1 MPLKCVLSHG
11 FLDPSLPTE
20 TLITALNCSKDR
32 NAGSERSQGV
42 KRDFTKSQEVGLPLS
57 ASQCPIDEIPKE
69 KVSTRLLY
77 RIPSMATPV
86 STDRIKP
93 PPRPRLYSTSGLASS
108 DIYNSWRRLLSRRQC
123 DEGCSLHR
131 TGPLA
136 VAEATEQKPEGA
148 ATARKALRDVGNI
161 GRPFRKSAV
170 SGEETMPGDDR
181 GTRGKSM
188 QPSGLLSPPE
198 THPSPILLHEEGPCD
213 ASSVS
218 SSPSSSSSRKDV
230 WQQGWQYRSKNPS
243 MPVPSLPPY
252 VHPISIPRTSPPKP
266 LQVAPLLPQ
275 THKTA
280 HGQLVILPS
289 RYLMVDLREGD
300 RRAGG
305 RGDRI
310 ICVSPEGQEVSG
322 YLNIKTESFLITGFT
337 SLDQG
342 LRSTALKYTLYTF

>member
-1 MPLKCVLSHG
+1 MPLKCVLSHD

-20 TLITALNCSKDR
+20 TLITALNRFKDR
-32 NAGSERSQGV
+32 NAGSECSQGV
-42 KRDFTKSQEVGLPLS
+42 KRDFTKSQEVGLALS
-57 ASQCPIDEIPKE
+57 ASRCPIDEIPKE

-77 RIPSMATPV
+77 RIPSTATPV
-86 STDRIKP
+86 STDRTKP
-93 PPRPRLYSTSGLASS
+93 PPRPRLYSTSSGLASS
-108 DIYNSWRRLLSRRQC
+108 DIYNSLRRLSSRRQC
-123 DEGCSLHR
+123 DEGCSSHR
-131 TGPLA
+131 TGSLA
-136 VAEATEQKPEGA
+136 VSEATEQKPEGA
-148 ATARKALRDVGNI
+148 ETARKALRDVGNI
-161 GRPFRKSAV
+161 GRPFRKSAA

-198 THPSPILLHEEGPCD
+198 THSSPILLHEEGPCD
-213 ASSVS
+213 TSSIS
-218 SSPSSSSSRKDV
+218 SSPSSSSSRTNV
-230 WQQGWQYRSKNPS
+230 WQQGWHYRSKNPS

-252 VHPISIPRTSPPKP
+252 VHPIPIPRTSPPKA

-280 HGQLVILPS
+280 NGQLVILPS

-322 YLNIKTESFLITGFT
+322 YLNTNN
-337 SLDQG
+337 
-342 LRSTALKYTLYTF
+342 